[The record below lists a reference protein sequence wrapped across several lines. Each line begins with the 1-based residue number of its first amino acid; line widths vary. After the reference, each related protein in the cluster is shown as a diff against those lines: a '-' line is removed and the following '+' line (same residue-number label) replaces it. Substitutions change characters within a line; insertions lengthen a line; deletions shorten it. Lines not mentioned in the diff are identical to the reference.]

1 MKKII
6 SLFLALI
13 MLALLCGCSAIRS
26 KDSVTFY
33 YRNAQY
39 QFGTPSGAIGSEKR
53 EISGQK
59 NNLTYLNTLYM
70 LGPADEKLELPF
82 PAGTK
87 IKSAYLNEG
96 NVTIELAPGGSMSD
110 SAFTLGCTCLALNNF
125 ALTDAATVTIV
136 TEKKSLTIARDSAVL
151 TDSTASNG

>member
-1 MKKII
+1 MKKFI
-6 SLFLALI
+6 SIFLSLA
-13 MLALLCGCSAIRS
+13 MLALLCGCGSIHG

-87 IKSAYLNEG
+87 VKSAYLNEG
-96 NVTIELAPGGSMSD
+96 NVTIELVPGANMSD

-125 ALTDAATVTIV
+125 ALTDAATVTV
-136 TEKKSLTIARDSAVL
+136 TTERKSLTIARGSAIL
-151 TDSTASNG
+151 TDSTAANR